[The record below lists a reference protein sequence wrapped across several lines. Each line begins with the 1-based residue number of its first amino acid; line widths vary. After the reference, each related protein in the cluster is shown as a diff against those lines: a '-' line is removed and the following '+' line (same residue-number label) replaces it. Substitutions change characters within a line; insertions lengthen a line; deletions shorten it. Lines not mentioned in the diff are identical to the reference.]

1 MRSITRLCAV
11 AAVSTTIF
19 AQTHTGTLFNF
30 VPGLG
35 ACGFTNSS
43 DQTVASVSSQVF
55 NSFPGAGP
63 NPNNNP
69 ICTHSVTISSNGT
82 NLTAPI
88 VDFCTQCDQFSVGLS
103 PSAFEQFA
111 PLPNGIVPNVTWEIV

>member
-1 MRSITRLCAV
+1 MPSVSSLFVTALLSSI
-11 AAVSTTIF
+11 AA

-35 ACGFTNSS
+35 ACGFTNTSS
-43 DQTVASVSSQVF
+43 QTVASVSSQVF

-69 ICTHSVTISSNGT
+69 ICKHSVTISHNGV

-88 VDFCTQCDQFSVGLS
+88 VDFCAQCPQFNVGLS
-103 PSAFEQFA
+103 AVAFQKFA
-111 PLPNGIVPNVTWEIV
+111 PLSDGIVPNVTWEIV